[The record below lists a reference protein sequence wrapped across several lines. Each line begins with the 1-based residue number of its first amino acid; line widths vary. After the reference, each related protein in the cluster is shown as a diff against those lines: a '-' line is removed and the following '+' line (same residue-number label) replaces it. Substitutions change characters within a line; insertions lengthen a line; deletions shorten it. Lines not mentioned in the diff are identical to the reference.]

1 MYIGPFYFD
10 TKEIFGKY
18 PEMKLV
24 YFFGSQAE
32 GKAGPLSDYD
42 FALYFDEKTKPLRRF
57 NIALELNGIL
67 TSLLK
72 TNQVDTVILNDD
84 VRSLLKYQA
93 IRYGK
98 LIYHIEPYKM
108 IAEPQV
114 LNEYFDFQ
122 IFSKHHNL

>member
-18 PEMKLV
+18 PEVKLV

-32 GKAGPLSDYD
+32 GKAGPMSDYD
-42 FALYFDEKTKPLRRF
+42 FAIYFDEKTPKQKRF
-57 NIALELNGIL
+57 DLILKLNGIL
-67 TSLLK
+67 TSLFK
-72 TNQVDTVILNDD
+72 TNQVDIVTLNDD
-84 VRSLLKYQA
+84 VGSLLKYQA
-93 IRYGK
+93 IKGK
-98 LIYHIEPYKM
+98 LIYHVEPYKM

-122 IFSKHHNL
+122 VFSKQHNL

>member
-18 PEMKLV
+18 SEVKLV
-24 YFFGSQAE
+24 YFFGSRAE
-32 GKAGPLSDYD
+32 GKAGPMSDYD
-42 FALYFDEKTKPLRRF
+42 FAVYFDEKIPKQRRF
-57 NIALELNGIL
+57 NIALELNGTL

-72 TNQVDTVILNDD
+72 TNRVDIIILNND
-84 VRSLLKYQA
+84 VGSLLKYQA
-93 IRYGK
+93 IRGK
-98 LIYHIEPYKM
+98 LIYSVEPYKI

-122 IFSKHHNL
+122 VFSKHHNL